1 MKRQP
6 KRRIMQIDTSFRNA
20 NGLFLE
26 LNLEPQ
32 LMKSVAKNSPIIRN
46 TGSGGNN
53 RGSRYVVLNES
64 TTLTSKSLLEQVR
77 IKIEKQLSTLDDEEK
92 RITVGTSLSNA
103 EWVVA
108 APNCRSTGGGTKHRD
123 TSAQVAG
130 YLTVLLFF
138 GDRKSN
144 GYGTARVWRNSADFL
159 PGYTFIPNDE
169 GVFLNHMRKLNQ
181 LDGQFG
187 GLQCNTRE
195 FNCAIFDSRLFHQS
209 LSHSQPNG
217 HRASLTFFLTLKERG
232 LATPPLPDTTH
243 YLKESEW
250 ELADLSNFI

>member
-20 NGLFLE
+20 DGLFLE

-32 LMKSVAKNSPIIRN
+32 LMKRVAKNSPIIRN
-46 TGSGGNN
+46 TGSGGNK
-53 RGSRYVVLNES
+53 RGSRYVVLND
-64 TTLTSKSLLEQVR
+64 TTLTSKSLLEELR
-77 IKIEKQLSTLDDEEK
+77 IKIEKKLSTLDDEER

-108 APNCRSTGGGTKHRD
+108 APNCRATGGGTKHRD
-123 TSAQVAG
+123 ISSQAAG

-138 GDRKSN
+138 GDRKSI

-159 PGYTFIPNDE
+159 PEHTFIPNDR
-169 GVFLNHMRKLNQ
+169 GVFLNHMRKLNK
-181 LDGQFG
+181 LDGGEFG

-209 LSHSQPNG
+209 LSHSQSNG

-232 LATPPLPDTTH
+232 LVTPPLPDTTY
-243 YLKESEW
+243 YLHESEW